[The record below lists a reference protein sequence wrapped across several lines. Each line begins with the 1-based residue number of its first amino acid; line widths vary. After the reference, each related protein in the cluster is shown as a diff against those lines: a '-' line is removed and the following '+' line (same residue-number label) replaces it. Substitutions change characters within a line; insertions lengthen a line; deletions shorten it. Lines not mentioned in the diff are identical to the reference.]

1 MSESISMPDCV
12 FCKIAAK
19 QIPAK
24 IAHEDAELLAFHD
37 INPQA
42 PVHIQIIPKKHIA
55 RVSELTSE
63 TAPVISRL
71 VLAANRL
78 AGELGIAEPGYR
90 LVINC
95 NPGAGQ
101 SVYHLHLHLL
111 GGRAMKWPPG

>member
-1 MSESISMPDCV
+1 MSERSAPDCI

-19 QIPAK
+19 EIPAK
-24 IAHEDAELLAFHD
+24 IAYEDPDLVAFHD

-42 PVHIQIIPKKHIA
+42 PVHLQIIPRRHIA
-55 RVSELTSE
+55 RVSELTPE
-63 TAPVISRL
+63 TAGLLSQL
-71 VLAANRL
+71 VLTANRL
-78 AGELGIAEPGYR
+78 ARETGIAEPGYR

-111 GGRAMKWPPG
+111 GGRPMRWPPG